1 MKILAL
7 LLAGLAAGATASAG
21 PLKKEDIAA
30 NASWLI
36 HLDVENLLATQLGG
50 FVGREIL
57 DKKLAKPA
65 RQLKEQFGID
75 LDWRDIQSLTAYGD
89 DLPKDA
95 KRTGVLIVKTEFDL
109 AGTLDALIETISA
122 QTPDAKALVRKVQ
135 AEPFAIYAANNDVF
149 GAPAGRGTFLVS
161 KSKEQLEQA
170 RQVLNGQDRGLSGA
184 SSFRSLAETANGFLV
199 AAVADVFGLGSKLP
213 PLAKGLRDAE
223 AGQVVAGEKDE
234 RVFLDL
240 ALDTKDAA
248 SATQI
253 QQVVQGLIAMA
264 ALSQAESPDLQ
275 KLVQGAR
282 VEGRDKRV
290 TLRVDVALADVIEK
304 VGQRRKQRRP

>member
-1 MKILAL
+1 
-7 LLAGLAAGATASAG
+7 
-21 PLKKEDIAA
+21 
-30 NASWLI
+30 
-36 HLDVENLLATQLGG
+36 
-50 FVGREIL
+50 
-57 DKKLAKPA
+57 
-65 RQLKEQFGID
+65 
-75 LDWRDIQSLTAYGD
+75 
-89 DLPKDA
+89 
-95 KRTGVLIVKTEFDL
+95 
-109 AGTLDALIETISA
+109 
-122 QTPDAKALVRKVQ
+122 
-135 AEPFAIYAANNDVF
+135 
-149 GAPAGRGTFLVS
+149 
-161 KSKEQLEQA
+161 
-170 RQVLNGQDRGLSGA
+170 
-184 SSFRSLAETANGFLV
+184 LAETANGFLV
-199 AAVADVFGLGSKLP
+199 AAISDFFGLGSKLP

-264 ALSQAESPDLQ
+264 ALSQPENPDLQ

-304 VGQRRKQRRP
+304 VGPRRKQRRP